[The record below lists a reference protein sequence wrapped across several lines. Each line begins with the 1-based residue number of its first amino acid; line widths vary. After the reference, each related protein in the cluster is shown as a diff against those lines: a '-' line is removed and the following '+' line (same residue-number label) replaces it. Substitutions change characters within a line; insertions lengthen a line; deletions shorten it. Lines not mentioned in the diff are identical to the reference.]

1 MKYCTNCG
9 NKLNEEADICIKCGK
24 FINRVPNTKN
34 SINSGEVFSI
44 VGMILGIFGFLIIL
58 LLSLGVD
65 AGRNELMNES
75 LLVKIFAA
83 LFIALIPLAPTIPGL
98 VFSIMGTKKKKPMY
112 GIIGLVLSLL
122 SLLFI
127 IGAFAYIIW

>member
-98 VFSIMGTKKKKPMY
+98 IFSIMGTKKKKTMY

>member
-75 LLVKIFAA
+75 LLAKIFAA

-98 VFSIMGTKKKKPMY
+98 VFSIMGTKKKKTMY

>member
-9 NKLNEEADICIKCGK
+9 NKINEEADICIKCGK

-98 VFSIMGTKKKKPMY
+98 VFSIMGTKKKKTMY

>member
-98 VFSIMGTKKKKPMY
+98 VFSIMGTKKKKTMY